1 MKLGKFKN
9 RDDEDFVGD
18 DGELSD
24 EDREDKSPPTI
35 VAPKS
40 SKKTKKPISS
50 SSEPASSSSKAQPK
64 NKCDNKAQATTLV
77 QSKLKN
83 MPVLPSVPLK
93 SND

>member
-1 MKLGKFKN
+1 MKLGKSKN

-18 DGELSD
+18 DSELSD
-24 EDREDKSPPTI
+24 EDREAESPPTI

-64 NKCDNKAQATTLV
+64 NKSDNKAQATTLV
-77 QSKLKN
+77 QSKLKKCA
-83 MPVLPSVPLK
+83 SFAICPLEI
-93 SND
+93 